1 MEALFAC
8 NIQGNPIPAGV
19 DTFVTGQPHGTNPGP
34 STHTFHIARPEGT
47 SPTWRQTVKVDCFRL
62 ADHPGGRHGAVGCPS
77 AVFNDR
83 RPDELSLHGRP
94 CQQWFG
100 DASEPTCIV
109 IADDESKGSRA
120 GGQADPPAPCQT
132 ISLQLAFRGERK
144 ETLYV
149 FSESLHHSHS
159 LQYNSGDGTTK
170 HAQRR
175 TYTRCFAATLG

>member
-1 MEALFAC
+1 MQVGQHPATALA
-8 NIQGNPIPAGV
+8 PPLGV
-19 DTFVTGQPHGTNPGP
+19 K
-34 STHTFHIARPEGT
+34 RPTRAFEEIHQVAAT
-47 SPTWRQTVKVDCFRL
+47 RTERRQTVKVDCFRL